1 MTDRLFCVCSK
12 STDLL
17 HLASLL
23 MTVRSLAPV
32 HPAANFARELAAQK
46 GDHLEFAFFGKALVE
61 RTKIDHHALMS
72 SDADLFHLVA
82 R

>member
-1 MTDRLFCVCSK
+1 MTDRA
-12 STDLL
+12 LL
-17 HLASLL
+17 CLLKVHRLTPLASLL

-32 HPAANFARELAAQK
+32 HPASNFAREFAAQK
-46 GDHLEFAFFGKALVE
+46 GDHLELAFFGKVLVE